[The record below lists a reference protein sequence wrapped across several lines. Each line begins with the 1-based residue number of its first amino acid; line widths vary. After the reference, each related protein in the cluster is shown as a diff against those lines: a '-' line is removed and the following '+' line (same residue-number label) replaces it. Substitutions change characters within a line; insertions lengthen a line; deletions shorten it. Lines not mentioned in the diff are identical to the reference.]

1 MSKKEKITIL
11 EKNSTIKVVQNLDVI
26 EWELP
31 SSKFNCDI
39 YLDDNVILESHCL
52 LNLENIDGT
61 IHIHSKNNN
70 VVNISLGL
78 SLKNENN
85 IISKNSLDG
94 NSSYSKIL
102 LHVIQSDN
110 SKSTLKTVGLINE
123 KTVDNEFIEQIK
135 VLNLKEE
142 KITCLPE
149 LLVYSNEAIAIHS
162 ATIRTI
168 SDDELFYLNSKGIDN
183 ENAKNLVA
191 NGFLK
196 SMLNR

>member
-11 EKNSTIKVVQNLDVI
+11 EKNSTIKVVHNLDVI

-85 IISKNSLDG
+85 IIIKNSLDG

-123 KTVDNEFIEQIK
+123 KTVNNEFIEQIK

-183 ENAKNLVA
+183 ENAKNLIA